1 MRQQF
6 DGLVQGARSARTRGQ
21 LTEARRGYGNA
32 AVLARGA
39 GDDALLAFALRHIAE
54 LDLEDGSFDA
64 ALAAGN
70 EAVAILD
77 TGPAMQPLD
86 LANALRVTA
95 LAFEALARRAEAA
108 AGWQRARKLY
118 AALDVLEGITAC
130 DDYLGRPV

>member
-6 DGLVQGARSARTRGQ
+6 DGLVQEGRSARTRGQ

-32 AVLARGA
+32 AVLARDA
-39 GDDALLAFALRHIAE
+39 GDNALLAFALRHISE

-70 EAVAILD
+70 EAVGILD

-86 LANALRVTA
+86 LANALRGTA
-95 LAFEALARRAEAA
+95 LAF
-108 AGWQRARKLY
+108 
-118 AALDVLEGITAC
+118 
-130 DDYLGRPV
+130 